1 MIDDAIPVERANEL
15 YDDDDGGGWKVLTA
29 SGDLFHFDFTTRR
42 VHWWNLEETRSVEF
56 GFQFKVKRCEVGKRL
71 KFTCTEMIPP
81 KRLVVKKIWRDAFPT
96 FWLGDIDV

>member
-1 MIDDAIPVERANEL
+1 MIDDVIPVERAQEL
-15 YDDDDGGGWKVLTA
+15 DDDDEGGWKILTT
-29 SGDLFHFDFTTRR
+29 SGDLFHIDYQTRR
-42 VHWWNLEETRSVEF
+42 VHWWSPEEMRSVEV

-71 KFTCTEMIPP
+71 KFTCTEMTAP